1 MIKEDLKDKVDNQN
15 KNSDKKC
22 IVVYNDNNTFQWV
35 IQSLVEVCEHEPFQ
49 AEQCATLIHYKGKC
63 DVKGG
68 SYDELK
74 PRYEELIR
82 RQLSAKIE

>member
-1 MIKEDLKDKVDNQN
+1 MTREVTQDIQKSKE
-15 KNSDKKC
+15 KNEDKKC
-22 IVVYNDNNTFQWV
+22 IVVYNDDNTFLWV
-35 IQSLVEVCEHEPFQ
+35 IQSLIEVCEHEPNQ

-68 SYDELK
+68 SLEELK